1 MKIELKSLD
10 LVHFKC
16 FPKLHLD
23 FHEGVNS
30 LFGANAAGK
39 TSVYDALTWL
49 LFDKD
54 SAGHSRPAIK
64 PTGASAGTMPEVTAI
79 LEVDGEP
86 IKLRKVLREKWEK
99 PRGSSIERY
108 AGDTRDYYIDD
119 VPLAE
124 NAYKRRIAEL
134 IDERQFKLLTDVW
147 AVAKG
152 MHWKDRRTLL
162 AEICGLPE
170 DKQLLSTA
178 PQFAEL
184 AEKVG
189 RRTVDEYKSVLM
201 KQRKD
206 MNANLNTL
214 PVRVDECSR
223 MVSELE
229 SLDFAA
235 AHAESD
241 RLQTERERLQGEI
254 VKLSNNT
261 LAAQARNERDA
272 LQVQLRELE
281 AENAAHLASQRVP
294 VEDETPALTAALD
307 RAKREADRLTR
318 TIAQERDLVLNGETR
333 LDDYRARWRAID
345 AEVFTDEHCP
355 TCGQVFPAE
364 RLAESRAA
372 FAEHQKQ
379 RKDALLEDSKMV
391 KQGISAAKDRLL
403 TAETALKTAQDEV
416 QKAQI
421 TLDSYTPPVEI
432 TPENL
437 PDYDR
442 RKGAILTLIAD
453 ADKRI
458 DRLNSDTEQE
468 RRRLETALSAVTAEK
483 LTHDAVLAKEQTL
496 ADTRRRIAA
505 LQAEQ
510 RTAAAEMEQMDRLI
524 AMCEEFTRYRVQAI
538 TESVNSRFRLTRWR
552 LFTEQV
558 NGGLADCC
566 EPMDSNG
573 TAFEG
578 TNNAMKINIGMD
590 IIDTLSEF
598 YGVRVPLFV
607 DNAES
612 VTHLQEIGSQG
623 RAAGGF

>member
-1 MKIELKSLD
+1 MNIVLKSLD

-16 FPKLHLD
+16 FPKLHID
-23 FHEGVNS
+23 FHEGVNNIY
-30 LFGANAAGK
+30 GENAAGK

-49 LFDKD
+49 LFDKG
-54 SAGHSRPAIK
+54 SAGGARPDIK
-64 PTGASAGTMPEVTAI
+64 PHGAPAGTMPEVTAV

-134 IDERQFKLLTDVW
+134 IDEQQFKLLTDVW
-147 AVAKG
+147 AVTSK

-170 DKQLLSTA
+170 DKQLLAAA

-184 AEKVG
+184 NEKVG

-223 MVSELE
+223 MVGELE

-235 AHAESD
+235 AHSESD
-241 RLQTERERLQGEI
+241 RLQAERERLQGEI

-261 LAAQARNERDA
+261 LAAQARNERDE
-272 LQVQLRELE
+272 LKNQLSELE
-281 AENAAHLASQRVP
+281 VENNAHLASQRVP

-307 RAKREADRLTR
+307 RAKHEADRLTR
-318 TIAQERDLVLNGETR
+318 TIAQETDYIASGETR
-333 LDDYRARWRAID
+333 LNYYRARWRAID
-345 AEVFTDEHCP
+345 AEPFTADRCP

-379 RKDALLEDSKMV
+379 R
-391 KQGISAAKDRLL
+391 
-403 TAETALKTAQDEV
+403 
-416 QKAQI
+416 
-421 TLDSYTPPVEI
+421 
-432 TPENL
+432 
-437 PDYDR
+437 
-442 RKGAILTLIAD
+442 
-453 ADKRI
+453 
-458 DRLNSDTEQE
+458 
-468 RRRLETALSAVTAEK
+468 
-483 LTHDAVLAKEQTL
+483 
-496 ADTRRRIAA
+496 
-505 LQAEQ
+505 
-510 RTAAAEMEQMDRLI
+510 
-524 AMCEEFTRYRVQAI
+524 
-538 TESVNSRFRLTRWR
+538 ES
-552 LFTEQV
+552 Q
-558 NGGLADCC
+558 C
-566 EPMDSNG
+566 
-573 TAFEG
+573 
-578 TNNAMKINIGMD
+578 K
-590 IIDTLSEF
+590 
-598 YGVRVPLFV
+598 
-607 DNAES
+607 
-612 VTHLQEIGSQG
+612 
-623 RAAGGF
+623 